1 MADLSTTYL
10 GLKLKNPILVASS
23 GLAKDAAGV
32 KKCAAA
38 GAGAVVLKSIFE
50 EQFLVAQKEQDNDYL
65 IHPEAMDYL
74 RSGGLLEYAPEKI
87 CREIEAAKRDVDIP
101 IIASINCQTQS
112 LWPSFARQVEEA
124 GADALELN
132 IYNLPID
139 IDTPGSDF
147 DNDHMQILKQVKEQ
161 VNIPISIK
169 LSPEVSS
176 LPYLAGKLARYGA
189 EGLVFFN
196 WFLAPDINLEKMSSF
211 ASKSQGDFN
220 QSLRWVALI
229 AGRVSADIAAS
240 GGVKDAAGIIKQL
253 LAGANVVQIC
263 SLFYQHGLEQ
273 INSLLAGVNDWMD
286 KNQFSEVADL
296 KGNLSFREQELSFK
310 DLGEAASFF
319 RAQYLKTFK

>member
-32 KKCAAA
+32 KKCADA

-50 EQFLVAQKEQDNDYL
+50 EQFLVEQKAQENDYF

-87 CREIEAAKRDVDIP
+87 CREIEAAKKESDIP
-101 IIASINCQTQS
+101 IIASINCQTKS

-139 IDTPGSDF
+139 IDTPGSAVD
-147 DNDHMQILKQVKEQ
+147 DDHVEILKQVKDQ
-161 VNIPISIK
+161 VNIPVSIK
-169 LSPEVSS
+169 LTPEVSS
-176 LPYLAGKLARYGA
+176 LPYLAGRLANFGA
-189 EGLVFFN
+189 DGLVLFN
-196 WFLAPDINLEKMSSF
+196 WFLAPDINLKKMTSF
-211 ASKSQGDFN
+211 AMKSQGDFN

-229 AGRVSADIAAS
+229 AGRINADIAAS

-263 SLFYQHGLEQ
+263 TLFYQQGLAE
-273 INSLLAGVNDWMD
+273 ISGLIEEMNDWMD
-286 KNQFSEVADL
+286 HQQFSTIAAL
-296 KGNLSFREQELSFK
+296 RGNLSFREQELSFK
-310 DLGEAASFF
+310 DLGEAAGFF